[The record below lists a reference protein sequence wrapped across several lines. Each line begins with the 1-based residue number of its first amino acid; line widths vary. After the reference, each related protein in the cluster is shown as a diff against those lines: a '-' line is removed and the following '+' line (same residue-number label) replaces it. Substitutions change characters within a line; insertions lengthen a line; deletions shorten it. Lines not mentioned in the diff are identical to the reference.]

1 MPIRNFFAKAR
12 TSAPLPEL
20 PENMPRHVAII
31 MDGNGRWAKKRSLP
45 RSAGHAAGVETLRGI
60 IRASS
65 DWGIESLTI
74 YAFSTENWG
83 RPEDEVSALM
93 GLLSRYFLSE
103 IDELCEKNVRIRILG
118 DVNGLPA
125 PQRDA
130 VNRAMERTKGN
141 TGLHLNIALNYGGR
155 SEIVRAARLLAQQA
169 KDGALS
175 PETID
180 EDMVGEMLYTEGEA
194 DVDLV
199 IRTSGEMRLSNFLLW
214 QCAYAEMIFNDT
226 LWPDY
231 TAEEFRM
238 DLFRYAE
245 RNRRFGKVK

>member
-1 MPIRNFFAKAR
+1 MPQLNFFAKPR
-12 TSAPLPEL
+12 TNAPLPPL

-31 MDGNGRWAKKRSLP
+31 MDGNGRWAKKRALP
-45 RSAGHAAGVETLRGI
+45 RSAGHAAGVEALRDI

-74 YAFSTENWG
+74 YAFSTENWA
-83 RPEDEVSALM
+83 RPTDEVSALM
-93 GLLSRYFLSE
+93 SLLSRYFLSE
-103 IDELCEKNVRIRILG
+103 IDELCEKQVRIRILG

-130 VNRAMERTKGN
+130 VCRAMERTKDN

-155 SEIVRAARLLAQQA
+155 AEIVQAAKRMAQMAANGEIAIDSVDA
-169 KDGALS
+169 KAF
-175 PETID
+175 
-180 EDMVGEMLYTEGEA
+180 EDALYTKGEA

-214 QCAYAEMIFNDT
+214 QCAYAEMIFNET

-231 TAEEFRM
+231 TKEEFRK
-238 DLFRYAE
+238 DLFRYSE